1 MRKLELRGEKE
12 MALREIHDISHF
24 CSEEIIRERQ
34 PRKRLSVKC
43 YKKPKSKE
51 AGRTIHYTT

>member
-12 MALREIHDISHF
+12 MALQEIHDISHF
-24 CSEEIIRERQ
+24 CIEEMSRERQ

-43 YKKPKSKE
+43 YKKPKE
-51 AGRTIHYTT
+51 AEHTTHYTT